1 MKKILTAVLFV
12 LLVCAAS
19 ASLAQKGESKS
30 FQFLACCTEAKTIQ
44 WDADNYLE
52 KDQNDHKVYVR
63 HWVSGGSD
71 EYTNLFQARDWYE
84 GRNYGS
90 KWATVGLN
98 VPIQSNSIVLG
109 RYCMAGRGNTNH
121 YNYDGVSSVYLHG
134 NFYADL

>member
-52 KDQNDHKVYVR
+52 KDQNDHKIYVR

-71 EYTNLFQARDWYE
+71 EYTNLFQARDVQDT
-84 GRNYGS
+84 
-90 KWATVGLN
+90 ATCPCNNLSSTLN
-98 VPIQSNSIVLG
+98 TSIIFYPPFINHHRLIIH
-109 RYCMAGRGNTNH
+109 H
-121 YNYDGVSSVYLHG
+121 YNL
-134 NFYADL
+134 